1 MFHGYIICIYIYMR
15 IFHSYVGLPEGNVGK
30 TVSLTGNGKFIP
42 PIKMV
47 MTGGMV
53 YCGFSHRK
61 MIIHWN
67 WRYPI
72 FNPNKNGWLGI
83 SMNLGI

>member
-1 MFHGYIICIYIYMR
+1 M
-15 IFHSYVGLPEGNVGK
+15 GK
-30 TVSLTGNGKFIP
+30 TVSLTGIGKFIP

-53 YCGFSHRK
+53 YGIVLPTL

-67 WRYPI
+67 WKYPI

-83 SMNLGI
+83 NMNLGI